1 MRDSISILQAVL
13 RAFDLSA
20 SFRPLKL
27 CCMQNADSL
36 AALEVHATL
45 ALVQMEQGSCLQQGS
60 AICQDQFL
68 EDTRHRSAVMH
79 QMLPLVQVKCVSGL
93 LHFAHLVRGI
103 FAEKVIFLAPAAVLS
118 CPAWA
123 S

>member
-1 MRDSISILQAVL
+1 MRDCISILQAVL
-13 RAFDLSA
+13 RAFNLSA

-45 ALVQMEQGSCLQQGS
+45 ALVQMEQGSCLQQGF
-60 AICQDQFL
+60 AIWQDQFL
-68 EDTRHRSAVMH
+68 KDMRHRSTSDVMH

-93 LHFAHLVRGI
+93 LHLLMWSEAYLQRRSYSWHLQ
-103 FAEKVIFLAPAAVLS
+103 L
-118 CPAWA
+118 C
-123 S
+123 